1 MKRSQNYLSHLLN
14 FILHLW
20 DKPCY
25 DRKRKNRWEVRS
37 TAFLPAAH
45 VLFSLLQCPVSVGE
59 ITANIFSNGSA
70 TADFSNI
77 YLTNHAMLRR
87 AICSGQWKSFKLD
100 LASDQFRVDREPRT
114 RFTVTDSLQGGGG
127 GNKTEGGGGVGKK
140 RKRSSWITP
149 SACNQRTG
157 NVQRRFIK
165 PIWVF
170 RFRFDL
176 PHRDLCPMLAAS
188 TILSLLEK
196 KKTLHRHVHSPPFE
210 LIAFQLATSARDF
223 GFFAVEVIFPSFSLF
238 LSRFPLVCGLKRK

>member
-1 MKRSQNYLSHLLN
+1 MLFAAASGKALSSIWHRTN
-14 FILHLW
+14 FASIANPVHVS
-20 DKPCY
+20 P
-25 DRKRKNRWEVRS
+25 
-37 TAFLPAAH
+37 LP
-45 VLFSLLQCPVSVGE
+45 
-59 ITANIFSNGSA
+59 
-70 TADFSNI
+70 
-77 YLTNHAMLRR
+77 
-87 AICSGQWKSFKLD
+87 
-100 LASDQFRVDREPRT
+100 T
-114 RFTVTDSLQGGGG
+114 RFRGGGG

-223 GFFAVEVIFPSFSLF
+223 GFFAVEIIFPSFSLF